1 MNFKL
6 EIAKEICKVIN
17 EEDVNQCFD
26 LMETPPNTEMGDYAY
41 PCFKLAKEFKKAPPM
56 IATELAEKFKDS
68 KFISKVVPVGP
79 YLNFF
84 VNNELYTK
92 GVITEVLEKGK
103 DFGSSTTGEG
113 KMIVLDYSSP
123 NIAKTFHVGHIRSTG
138 IGNALK
144 NIYDK
149 LGYETFGINYLG
161 DWGTQFGKL
170 IVAYKKW
177 GDKEKTEQEDIKE
190 LTRIYVKFH
199 DEAEKD
205 DSLND
210 EARSWLVKM
219 QDGDEEALSL
229 WKWFKEISLREFQ
242 RIYDRLEVT
251 FDSYDG
257 ESFFNDKMMPVVE
270 EINKKGLLKESQGAK
285 IVDLEEFNLPPC
297 LILRS
302 DGGTLYP
309 TRDIA
314 AAIYRKK
321 TYDFHKAIY
330 VTAVDQ
336 KLHFEQWFKVI
347 QLMGYEW
354 HESLTH
360 VPFGLV
366 SLENGKLSTRKGNV
380 ISMEELLDEA
390 VQKTLSI
397 IDEKNPNLENKEK
410 VAKDV
415 GIGAIIFNDLYNS
428 RIKDVVFSWERILN
442 FDGETGPYVQYTH
455 ARACSVLAKANYV
468 KATDVDY
475 SLITDAST
483 LALVK
488 LFDTFNDKL
497 ENVIK
502 KDEPY
507 LLTRHLVDIAKA
519 FNKFY
524 HNNTIISDDEATT
537 KARLA
542 VVESTR
548 SVLEIGLNLL
558 GINAPEKM

>member
-103 DFGSSTTGEG
+103 DFGSSNSGEG

-177 GDKEKTEQEDIKE
+177 GDKEKTEQDDIKE

-366 SLENGKLSTRKGNV
+366 SLESGKLSTRKGNV

-397 IDEKNPNLENKEK
+397 IDEKNPNLENKQK

-455 ARACSVLAKANYV
+455 ARACSVLAKANYA

-524 HNNTIISDDEATT
+524 HNNTIITDDEATT

>member
-1 MNFKL
+1 MDFKV

-17 EEDVNQCFD
+17 EENIDNV
-26 LMETPPNTEMGDYAY
+26 LSMMEVPPNSDLGDFAY
-41 PCFKLAKEFKKAPPM
+41 PCFKLAKEFRKAPPM
-56 IATELAEKFKDS
+56 IAAELKDKFSDS
-68 KFISKVVPVGP
+68 LYISEVKATGP

-84 VNNELYTK
+84 VNNELFAK
-92 GVITEVLEKGK
+92 NVITEVLEKGSDYANSK
-103 DFGSSTTGEG
+103 SGEG

-123 NIAKTFHVGHIRSTG
+123 NIAKTFHVGHIRSTV

-149 LGYETFGINYLG
+149 LGYDTFGINYLG

-177 GDKEKTEQEDIKE
+177 GDKERTEKDDVVE

-199 DEAEKD
+199 EEAEKD

-210 EARSWLVKM
+210 EARAWFMKM
-219 QDGDEEALSL
+219 QNGDEEALSL
-229 WKWFKEISLREFQ
+229 WKWFKEISLREFE
-242 RIYDRLEVT
+242 RIYKRLEVT

-270 EINKKGLLKESQGAK
+270 EIREKGILKESQGAQ
-285 IVDLEEFNLPPC
+285 IVDLEQFNLPPC

-309 TRDIA
+309 TRDIS

-321 TYDFHKAIY
+321 TYDFHKTIY

-336 KLHFEQWFKVI
+336 KVHFEQWFKVI
-347 QLMGYEW
+347 ELMGYDW
-354 HESLTH
+354 HDKLTH
-360 VPFGLV
+360 VQFGLV
-366 SLENGKLSTRKGNV
+366 SLETGKLSTRKGNV
-380 ISMEELLDEA
+380 ISMEQLLDES

-397 IDEKNPNLENKEK
+397 IEEKNPNLENKEK
-410 VAKDV
+410 VAKDI

-428 RIKDVVFSWERILN
+428 RIKDVTFSWDRMLN
-442 FDGETGPYVQYTH
+442 FEGETGPYVQYTH
-455 ARACSVLAKANYV
+455 ARSCSVLAKAGYKKSTNIDFSIL
-468 KATDVDY
+468 TD
-475 SLITDAST
+475 SST

-488 LFDTFNDKL
+488 LFDTFEDKL
-497 ENVIK
+497 ESVIK

-507 LLTRHLVDIAKA
+507 ILTRHLVEISKA

-524 HNNTIISDDEATT
+524 HNNTIITDDEATT
-537 KARLA
+537 QARLA
-542 VVESTR
+542 VVECTR
-548 SVLEIGLNLL
+548 NMLSMGLNLL
-558 GINAPEKM
+558 GINSPEKM

>member
-1 MNFKL
+1 MDFKV

-17 EEDVNQCFD
+17 EDNIDNV
-26 LMETPPNTEMGDYAY
+26 LSMMETPPNSDLGDFAY
-41 PCFKLAKEFKKAPPM
+41 PCFKLAKEFRKAPPM
-56 IATELAEKFKDS
+56 IATDLKDKFDDS
-68 KFISKVVPVGP
+68 EYISEVKATGP

-84 VNNELYTK
+84 VNNELYAK
-92 GVITEVLEKGK
+92 NVLSEVLEKGN
-103 DFGSSTTGEG
+103 DFATAKSGEG
-113 KMIVLDYSSP
+113 KMVVLDYSSP
-123 NIAKTFHVGHIRSTG
+123 NIAKTFHVGHIRSTV

-149 LGYETFGINYLG
+149 LGYDTFGINYLG

-177 GDKEKTEQEDIKE
+177 GDKERTEKDDVVE

-199 DEAEKD
+199 EEAEKD

-210 EARSWLVKM
+210 EARAWFVKM
-219 QDGDEEALSL
+219 QNGDEEALSL
-229 WKWFKEISLREFQ
+229 WKWFKEISLREFN
-242 RIYDRLEVT
+242 RIYEKLGVT
-251 FDSYDG
+251 FDSFDG
-257 ESFFNDKMMPVVE
+257 ESFFNDKMMPVVD
-270 EINKKGLLKESQGAK
+270 EIREKGLLKESQGAQ
-285 IVDLEEFNLPPC
+285 IVDLDEFSLPPC

-309 TRDIA
+309 TRDIS

-321 TYDFHKAIY
+321 TYDFYKTIY

-336 KLHFEQWFKVI
+336 KVHFEQWFKVI
-347 QLMGYEW
+347 ELMGYDW
-354 HESLTH
+354 HKQLTH
-360 VPFGLV
+360 VQFGLV
-366 SLENGKLSTRKGNV
+366 SLETGKLSTRKGNV
-380 ISMEELLDEA
+380 ISMEQLLDESIE
-390 VQKTLSI
+390 KTKSI
-397 IDEKNPNLENKEK
+397 IEEKNPNLENKEQ

-428 RIKDVVFSWERILN
+428 RIKDVVFSWDRMLN
-442 FDGETGPYVQYTH
+442 FEGETGPYVQYTH
-455 ARACSVLAKANYV
+455 ARACSVLAKAKYT
-468 KATDVDY
+468 KTSDVDF
-475 SLITDAST
+475 SVLTDAST
-483 LALVK
+483 LALLK
-488 LFDTFNDKL
+488 LFDTFEDKL
-497 ENVIK
+497 EAVIK

-507 LLTRHLVDIAKA
+507 ILTRHLVDISKA

-524 HNNTIISDDEATT
+524 HNNTIITDDETTT

-548 SVLEIGLNLL
+548 SVLAMGLSLL